1 MGEVFKE
8 LFFVQY
14 QKKHWREKPM
24 NIIANQDKIGTSKFD
39 LLLFKLFYLLSFKKS
54 KWLAVKIEEIK
65 KDLETIK
72 KRKVF

>member
-1 MGEVFKE
+1 
-8 LFFVQY
+8 
-14 QKKHWREKPM
+14 M